1 VCGCVYVTTL
11 IQGYKFRLLATIY
24 KRPHSSAHPR
34 GAREFAPAGMYL
46 WPYGNDVIPSDSRY
60 RLSSIHDR
68 HIFDSMRVAM
78 ASFFDLNVRNVQD
91 VVSTRSTRAD
101 IICVALVT

>member
-1 VCGCVYVTTL
+1 MLKLADSNVQFTT
-11 IQGYKFRLLATIY
+11 IC
-24 KRPHSSAHPR
+24 KRSHITGGGPQCTPPGVHPH
-34 GAREFAPAGMYL
+34 PAGAGECL
-46 WPYGNDVIPSDSRY
+46 CPYGSDVMPSDSKY